1 MVVVILEMIFFV
13 RLDESYWRMT
23 NSFMSWPGIHQSC
36 DSKSSVL
43 VGGVGGGGGCGRGC
57 WLWSAQEW
65 ELVPRVYL
73 GFQQEGWQSIASKSH
88 SHCCIRLCS
97 LTAKRPPKKPKGCTQ
112 NSGRQ
117 RPLPRANQVITVA
130 LTRRVW
136 ATKEGYIA
144 WSEVKMKPWPRTGF

>member
-1 MVVVILEMIFFV
+1 MVVVILEMIFFCKIG
-13 RLDESYWRMT
+13 RIILEDDQ
-23 NSFMSWPGIHQSC
+23 FLH
-36 DSKSSVL
+36 VL
-43 VGGVGGGGGCGRGC
+43 AWHPPELRQQVFCSGWGCGRGGGCGRGC